1 MGYYHQDAK
10 ELLGFDNMEEAP
22 KDWNA
27 DILQE
32 YELNSCCKCSR
43 ICHTEDEL
51 VWLQWDYDWL
61 IRNHPSA
68 SKKLNLIEYT
78 AVCFFCIEELETAT
92 TNDD

>member
-1 MGYYHQDAK
+1 
-10 ELLGFDNMEEAP
+10 
-22 KDWNA
+22 
-27 DILQE
+27 
-32 YELNSCCKCSR
+32 
-43 ICHTEDEL
+43 EDEL

-61 IRNHPSA
+61 IRNHPNA